1 MRFHQDSVVL
11 RLTVVCVEWRCDQD
25 DDATRFDPCASR
37 TTTPSLML
45 NYHRCSCARVLRAL
59 PQNNP
64 DQLPSFFSLMPRWAP
79 STASTWTRST
89 FAIGLFLARD
99 ATLRSTST
107 LAMALAT
114 STRATSTR
122 YAALGALN
130 GRNVAIDLGLIVA
143 IDPRHRP
150 RLDRRPRRGRPS
162 SARSGFVRDRLR
174 CGATRR
180 RGRSRRGLPT
190 YCVDLSTVLERG
202 RLVFFSHLRA
212 VSSRCGRLGGFF
224 LIAGGFN
231 RPQRHSILRG
241 YDRS

>member
-1 MRFHQDSVVL
+1 MRFSHHHTILDAQLSPLFVCSCASRPSAEQPGPASVVL
-11 RLTVVCVEWRCDQD
+11 LAHAALGALNGLDL
-25 DDATRFDPCASR
+25 DAIDLRDRPLSG
-37 TTTPSLML
+37 
-45 NYHRCSCARVLRAL
+45 AR
-59 PQNNP
+59 
-64 DQLPSFFSLMPRWAP
+64 
-79 STASTWTRST
+79 
-89 FAIGLFLARD
+89 RD
-99 ATLRSTST
+99 AAVNLD
-107 LAMALAT
+107 AGHGLAT

-162 SARSGFVRDRLR
+162 SARSSFVRDRLR

-224 LIAGGFN
+224 
-231 RPQRHSILRG
+231 
-241 YDRS
+241 

>member
-37 TTTPSLML
+37 TTKPSSML

-79 STASTWTRST
+79 STASTWG
-89 FAIGLFLARD
+89 AINLRDRPLSGARREAAVNLD
-99 ATLRSTST
+99 AGHG
-107 LAMALAT
+107 LAT
-114 STRATSTR
+114 STRATSAR

-150 RLDRRPRRGRPS
+150 RLDR
-162 SARSGFVRDRLR
+162 
-174 CGATRR
+174 
-180 RGRSRRGLPT
+180 
-190 YCVDLSTVLERG
+190 
-202 RLVFFSHLRA
+202 
-212 VSSRCGRLGGFF
+212 
-224 LIAGGFN
+224 
-231 RPQRHSILRG
+231 
-241 YDRS
+241 